1 MKRRLVNF
9 VGLAVFVAVAPADD
23 WPQFRGPHRDNISR
37 ETGLLREWPDGGPKV
52 LWSVEVCQG
61 YAAAAIHSGR
71 VYFNDYSRE
80 ANQWYVRCL
89 TLDEGKELWRYAD
102 PKRIRPNHGITRT
115 VPAVDGKYVLSLDP
129 KCVFHCLDAETGAEL
144 WRKKFAGQDSDY
156 NSQIPPWY
164 NGQCPLIEADRVIIA
179 PGGDALMVALEKATG
194 NEIWRTPNREKW
206 PLSHASVMSAEL
218 GGVKQYLW
226 CTLKGLVGVAA
237 ENGKLLWSYPRKFN
251 VAVAPSPLV
260 IGNDRVFMTA
270 GYDAGSVMLRVINNA
285 GRFEVAPLFD
295 WTEREW
301 SSDVHTPMV
310 FRDHIF
316 GVSRKTRGL
325 LTCMDLDGNTVWTSA
340 GQASFERGSYILAD
354 GLLYILEGTTG
365 VLRMLEASTTGYKE
379 LGSAQ
384 VLGGHDVWG
393 PIALSDGKM
402 VLRDMRKMV
411 CIEVGQAAS
420 AAADK

>member
-1 MKRRLVNF
+1 MRCRLGVF
-9 VGLAVFVAVAPADD
+9 CILGLSTAAAADD

-37 ETGLLREWPDGGPKV
+37 ETGLLRGWPEGGPKV
-52 LWSVEVCQG
+52 LWSVDVCQG

-71 VYFNDYSRE
+71 VYFNDYNE
-80 ANQWYVRCL
+80 ETQEWYVRCL

-102 PKRIRPNHGITRT
+102 SKRIRPNHGITRA
-115 VPAVDGKYVLSLDP
+115 VPAVDGTYVFSLDP
-129 KCVFHCLDAETGAEL
+129 KCVLYCLNAKTGTEL

-164 NGQCPLIEADRVIIA
+164 NGQCPLIEPDRVIVA
-179 PGGDALMVALEKATG
+179 PGGDALMVALDKATG
-194 NEIWRTPNREKW
+194 NEIWRTPNPEKW
-206 PLSHASVMSAEL
+206 ILSHASVMPAEL

-226 CTLKGLVGVAA
+226 CTLNGLVGVAA
-237 ENGKLLWSYPRKFN
+237 ADGALLWSYPRKFN
-251 VAVAPSPLV
+251 VAVAPSPLA

-270 GYDAGSVMLRVINNA
+270 GYDAGSIMLRVANS
-285 GRFEVAPLFD
+285 GGQFMVAPLFD
-295 WTEREW
+295 WAEGGW

-310 FRDHIF
+310 YKDHIL
-316 GVSRKTRGL
+316 GVSRNKRGL
-325 LTCMDLDGNTVWTSA
+325 LTCMDLDGNPVWTSA

-365 VLRMLEASTTGYKE
+365 MLRMLEASTTEYKE
-379 LGSAQ
+379 VGSAQ
-384 VLGGHDVWG
+384 VLSGPDVWG
-393 PIALSDGKM
+393 PIALSNGKM

-411 CIEVGQAAS
+411 CIEVGQSAG